1 MKKALY
7 ISSLLFLAAWIAC
20 CFVLH
25 WGFQGYIFLVVS
37 ALLAMQGLLL
47 CPKTTINKESVS

>member
-7 ISSLLFLAAWIAC
+7 ISSLLFLVAWVAS
-20 CFVLH
+20 CFVFR
-25 WGFQGYIFLVVS
+25 WGMQGYIFLMLS
-37 ALLAMQGLLL
+37 ALLAVQGVLL